1 MKDKNFKDQWD
12 REQFKKV
19 LNERLP
25 LNKEGSIEDKRRS
38 EEWTERKIRT
48 YFSGKSALPEPI
60 REGKKVFYTEEHLT
74 ALEELLNLQDMGL
87 SYKSSSSLYSTFS
100 RNTDISLPEKDE
112 ILKDSENSMNTKD
125 DILAL
130 LNGMKVDKNLESS
143 MSPKNL
149 FPASINGMSRGLSKA
164 RTDVSVESFNKYKL
178 GVDIEI
184 SIKNN
189 MNIEDAKK
197 DIQEWLNNLK

>member
-1 MKDKNFKDQWD
+1 MKDKNFKERWD
-12 REQFKKV
+12 REQFKEV
-19 LNERLP
+19 LNKRLP
-25 LNKEGSIEDKRRS
+25 LNKDGSIEDKRRS

-60 REGKKVFYTEEHLT
+60 REGKKVFYTEEHLI
-74 ALEELLNLQDMGL
+74 ALEELLNIQDMGL

-100 RNTDISLPEKDE
+100 RNMDISLPEKHE
-112 ILKDSENSMNTKD
+112 TLKDSEHLMNSKN
-125 DILAL
+125 DIFAL
-130 LNGMKVDKNLESS
+130 LNGMRVDKNLESS
-143 MSPKNL
+143 MSTNGL
-149 FPASINGMSRGLSKA
+149 VAANFNGMSRGLGKA
-164 RTDVSVESFNKYKL
+164 RTDVSVESFNKYKI

-189 MNIEDAKK
+189 MNIEEAKK